1 MKILDPE
8 SYNKGLASSAETKP
22 PSNKKT
28 DINRASRLFFVIV
41 KLINQIQSAK

>member
-22 PSNKKT
+22 SSNKNCYK
-28 DINRASRLFFVIV
+28 
-41 KLINQIQSAK
+41 